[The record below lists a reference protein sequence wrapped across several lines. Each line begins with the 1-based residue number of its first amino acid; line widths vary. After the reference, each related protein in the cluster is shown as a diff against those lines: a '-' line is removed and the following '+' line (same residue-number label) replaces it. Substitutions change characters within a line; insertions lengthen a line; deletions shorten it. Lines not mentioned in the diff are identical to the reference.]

1 MGMGCEKKMQKKTVI
16 EYFGSPSAI
25 SKALGVTRQYV
36 GQWPD
41 KVPMGMA
48 YKIESIT
55 GGELKVNHDDYST
68 ARARRYGKTRLGV
81 EVLSK

>member
-1 MGMGCEKKMQKKTVI
+1 MQKKTVLD
-16 EYFGSPSAI
+16 YFWSVSETC
-25 SKALGVTRQYV
+25 KALGITRQYV